1 MCVWKASVEK
11 KKVVLKIL
19 EPQHL
24 AVMHTRVV
32 ICGCHLLSAF
42 SKNVRSRSLSSFC
55 QSFTFFLSCSP
66 QNKEIFSSVSDF
78 EKPPWYEL
86 PGWGKE
92 RAGVWAPQF
101 VVPLPVF
108 LSDDGCCGTYLFG
121 HAFFILVILTY
132 TSVKMDLFQ
141 IQVSTP
147 KSLYGHLPDSLQ
159 NPESH
164 EGAGAPPSCLYQFK
178 LTRKI
183 RFYPKSA

>member
-1 MCVWKASVEK
+1 
-11 KKVVLKIL
+11 
-19 EPQHL
+19 
-24 AVMHTRVV
+24 MHTRVV